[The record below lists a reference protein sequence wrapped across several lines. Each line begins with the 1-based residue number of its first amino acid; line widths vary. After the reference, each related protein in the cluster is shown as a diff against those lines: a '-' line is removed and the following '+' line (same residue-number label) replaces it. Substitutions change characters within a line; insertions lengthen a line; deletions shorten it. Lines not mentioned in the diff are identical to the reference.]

1 MASSCLNSKQNKP
14 SIFLEVCLEVAA
26 CLSMFSYFYCR
37 LLKQMRKLKRLMR
50 SFPSLLEHIII
61 TILHQASEYK
71 LLSPNGNYD

>member
-1 MASSCLNSKQNKP
+1 MATSWLNSKQIKL
-14 SIFLEVCLEVAA
+14 SICLEVCLEVAA
-26 CLSMFSYFYCR
+26 CLSMLSYFYCH